1 MITKGIRGAITV
13 NKNTAEDIKT
23 ATLELFSQLIKENN
37 LNKELV
43 SHVIF
48 TTTKDLN
55 AAYPAKFVRQDLG
68 WDKTAFMCE
77 QELEIENS
85 LRKCIRVLIVYNCED
100 TFEPKFVY
108 LKGAKDLRK

>member
-13 NKNTAEDIKT
+13 DTNNAEDIKT
-23 ATLELFSQLIKENN
+23 ATIELFTQLIKENN
-37 LNKELV
+37 INKDFV

-48 TTTKDLN
+48 TMTKELD

-77 QELEIENS
+77 QELDVENS
-85 LRKCIRVLIVYNCED
+85 LKKCIRVLIVYNCENN
-100 TFEPKFVY
+100 FEPKFVY